1 MIKIMSKRKIM
12 NFSWSFVRI
21 VLLIGLAF
29 IIVFPLIVKFSQ
41 SIKSVSD
48 NLDSN
53 VIFIPKNPTL
63 KNYVI
68 IMNSINYP
76 VAFIYT
82 VVFNTITS
90 ILQVFSCSLVA
101 YGFARYKFPFKK
113 FAFSMVIL
121 TMLIPPQSIMFPI
134 WLRFKYF
141 GFTNLF
147 YFGKNLTGIV
157 DMTDTVLPFL
167 ILSLTA
173 IAFKNGLYIYLL
185 RQYFTNIPKVLE
197 EAAYIDGCGQI
208 KTFFRIMLP
217 SAIPMLVT
225 VFLFSFVWQWN
236 DRYYTG
242 TLYPEI
248 PTVANKLFNMK
259 FEALQS
265 MGDYLMQNLLSNAK
279 LLLLIIPLLV
289 LYIFTQNFFKES
301 IARSGIVG

>member
-1 MIKIMSKRKIM
+1 
-12 NFSWSFVRI
+12 
-21 VLLIGLAF
+21 
-29 IIVFPLIVKFSQ
+29 
-41 SIKSVSD
+41 
-48 NLDSN
+48 
-53 VIFIPKNPTL
+53 
-63 KNYVI
+63 
-68 IMNSINYP
+68 
-76 VAFIYT
+76 
-82 VVFNTITS
+82 
-90 ILQVFSCSLVA
+90 LVA